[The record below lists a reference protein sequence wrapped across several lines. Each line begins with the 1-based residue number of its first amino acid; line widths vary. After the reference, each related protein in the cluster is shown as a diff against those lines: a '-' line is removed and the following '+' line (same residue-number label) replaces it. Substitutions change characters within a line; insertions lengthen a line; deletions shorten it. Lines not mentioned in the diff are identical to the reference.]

1 MRTLHY
7 RAECQRPPRPEGRR
21 PRPER
26 VTERDRDEGT
36 DEQNKK
42 KRVAFWL
49 NHRLARPR
57 TLLG

>member
-1 MRTLHY
+1 MCTLHY
-7 RAECQRPPRPEGRR
+7 RSGCQRLPRPEGRGS
-21 PRPER
+21 RPER

-49 NHRLARPR
+49 NRLVRSR
-57 TLLG
+57 TVG